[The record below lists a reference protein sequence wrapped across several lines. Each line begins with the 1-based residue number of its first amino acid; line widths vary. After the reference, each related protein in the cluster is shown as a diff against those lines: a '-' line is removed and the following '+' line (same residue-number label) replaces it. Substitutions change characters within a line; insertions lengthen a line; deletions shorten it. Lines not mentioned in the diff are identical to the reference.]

1 MTKEDE
7 LGDPF
12 FRHSEATF
20 ILRSLFL
27 PFPIIPNMKLKSR
40 ACSVEQ
46 QLLID
51 VLMLCP
57 LWR

>member
-20 ILRSLFL
+20 ILRSLFSS
-27 PFPIIPNMKLKSR
+27 IPYHPKYETE
-40 ACSVEQ
+40 EQ
-46 QLLID
+46 GLQCRTAIAN
-51 VLMLCP
+51 
-57 LWR
+57 